1 MLGHQLWR
9 YFHEENDV
17 WVTLRKPVE
26 NYARF
31 RLFDPRRTISPVN
44 GSDPA
49 ALMSVFRQSN
59 PEVVINCVGVIK
71 QLKEAENPL
80 VSLRINALLPHM
92 LAELCGIAGARLI
105 HISTDC
111 VFSGR
116 SGGYKETDPP
126 DAEDMY
132 GRTKFLGEV
141 HNPRCVTLRTS
152 LIGRELE
159 TRNGLIEWFLSQNGK
174 TVKGFRKAIYT
185 GFITAELA
193 RIIELVLLRYPDL
206 YGLWQVSSEPIS
218 KYDLLKLVKKAFSM
232 NVDIV
237 PDDDFKCDRSLD
249 STAFRQKTNYT
260 PPSWETMISELAGA
274 NS

>member
-9 YFHEENDV
+9 YFHQENEV

-26 NYARF
+26 TYARF
-31 RLFDPRRTISPVN
+31 GLFDPCCALSPVSA
-44 GSDPA
+44 GDPA
-49 ALMSVFRQSN
+49 ALTSVFHQSN

-71 QLKEAENPL
+71 QLKDAQSPM
-80 VSLRINALLPHM
+80 VSLKINALLPHM
-92 LAELCGIAGARLI
+92 LAELCVIAGARLI

-116 SGGYKETDPP
+116 TGGYKEADPS
-126 DAEDMY
+126 DAEDLY

-141 HNPRCVTLRTS
+141 HDRHCVTLRTS

-193 RIIELVLLRYPDL
+193 RIIELILLKYPDL
-206 YGLWQVSSEPIS
+206 YGLWQVSSDPIS
-218 KYDLLKLVKKAFSM
+218 KYDLLKLVKKSFSM

-260 PPSWETMISELAGA
+260 PPSWERMISELAGA